1 MIHLFTKHIL
11 KNNDDSENNDKTQKI
26 SSSHTIS
33 NFRLPIDY
41 LDSDSIHLLPQNVLS
56 DLELCDSENDPMS
69 EFLFEPRH
77 LFSKNI
83 MKKCVS
89 KYTTNIPFLLDTQ
102 NIVKSTST
110 YLEKTRTYSNYIVN
124 CEKIDEIWKSLKEDA
139 SFLEKHNFIEWP
151 MLKHMNE
158 SSSFLQCM
166 SMVNIMSPLISLFIP
181 VIFLI
186 MPFIILK
193 IQGIPINF
201 TMYLEILK
209 SIAKNHFIG
218 KTLLGINKMTP
229 ENVVYLFISLA
240 FYMLQIYQ
248 NITACIRFYKNV
260 KQMNEYLLEIKEY
273 VQYSILSMENFIEIN
288 KNKKTYDS
296 FSNETYKHCL
306 VLKELLVEIENLKP
320 FSLNINKIT
329 ELGYMLKCYYRLY
342 GNIQYEDALK
352 YSFEFEGYI
361 NNIIGIYENIASKTM
376 NFATFDENADC
387 SIDQQY
393 YPPYKNGEHV
403 KNTCKF
409 DKNMIISS
417 PNASGK
423 TTFIKTTCINII
435 FTQQFGCGF
444 YKSCVLN
451 PYTHIHSY
459 LNIPDTSGRDSL
471 FQAESRRCKEII
483 DVIGENKDSKI
494 RHFCI
499 FDELYSGTNPT
510 EATKSAYAFLKY
522 LTKFTNV
529 DFILTTHYVSLCN
542 KFKKSKHIRNY
553 KMDVENLDN
562 GKLKY
567 TYKLK
572 PGISKIEGAVEIL
585 KDMNYPSEIIENIE
599 QY

>member
-11 KNNDDSENNDKTQKI
+11 KHNDKPEN
-26 SSSHTIS
+26 SEPGSHTIS
-33 NFRLPIDY
+33 NFLLPIDY
-41 LDSDSIHLLPQNVLS
+41 LESTHIHTLPENVIS
-56 DLELCDSENDPMS
+56 DLELCVSENKSMY
-69 EFLFEPRH
+69 ECLVEPKH
-77 LFSKNI
+77 EFSKNMI
-83 MKKCVS
+83 KKCVS
-89 KYTTNIPFLLDTQ
+89 KYTTHIPFLTDTQ
-102 NIVKSTST
+102 DVIKCIPK
-110 YLEKTRTYSNYIVN
+110 YLEKTRTYSKYNVN
-124 CEKIDEIWKSLKEDA
+124 CDKINEIWKSLKEDA
-139 SFLEKHNFIEWP
+139 SFLEKHYFMEWP

-158 SSSFLQCM
+158 SSTFLQCV
-166 SMVNIMSPLISLFIP
+166 SMLNIMSPVISLFIP
-181 VIFLI
+181 IIFLI

-201 TMYLEILK
+201 NMYLEILK

-218 KTLLGINKMTP
+218 KTLLGMKKMTP
-229 ENVVYLFISLA
+229 ENCIYLLISLA
-240 FYMLQIYQ
+240 FYLLQIYQ
-248 NITACIRFYKNV
+248 NITACLRFYKNV
-260 KQMNEYLLEIKEY
+260 KQMNEYLLEIKDY
-273 VQYSILSMENFIEIN
+273 VQYSIVSMEAFCEIN
-288 KNKKTYDS
+288 KNKQNYEL

-306 VLKELLVEIENLKP
+306 VLKELLIEIENLKP

-329 ELGYMLKCYYRLY
+329 ELGYMLKCYYHLY
-342 GNIQYEDALK
+342 DNIEYENALK

-361 NNIIGIYENIASKTM
+361 NNIIGIHENIASKHLH
-376 NFATFDENADC
+376 FATFDDTADVV
-387 SIDQQY
+387 IEQQY

-409 DKNMIISS
+409 DKNIIISA

-423 TTFIKTTCINII
+423 TTLIKTSCINII

-471 FQAESRRCKEII
+471 FQAESRRCKDII
-483 DVIGENKDSKI
+483 DIIDENKDSKT

-522 LTKFTNV
+522 LTKFDNV
-529 DFILTTHYVSLCN
+529 DFVLTTHYVSVCN

>member
-11 KNNDDSENNDKTQKI
+11 KHNDKPEN
-26 SSSHTIS
+26 SEPGSHTIS
-33 NFRLPIDY
+33 NFLLPIDY
-41 LDSDSIHLLPQNVLS
+41 LDSHYIHTLPENVIS
-56 DLELCDSENDPMS
+56 DLELCVSENKSMY
-69 EFLFEPRH
+69 ECLVEPKH
-77 LFSKNI
+77 EFSKNMI
-83 MKKCVS
+83 QKSAS
-89 KYTTNIPFLLDTQ
+89 KYTTHIPFLTDTQ
-102 NIVKSTST
+102 DVIKSIPK
-110 YLEKTRTYSNYIVN
+110 YLEKTRTYSKYNVN
-124 CEKIDEIWKSLKEDA
+124 CEKINEIWKSLKEDA
-139 SFLEKHNFIEWP
+139 SFLEKHYFMEWP

-158 SSSFLQCM
+158 SSTFLQCV
-166 SMVNIMSPLISLFIP
+166 SMLNIMSPVISLFIP
-181 VIFLI
+181 IIFLI

-193 IQGIPINF
+193 IQRIPIDFN
-201 TMYLEILK
+201 MYLEILK

-218 KTLLGINKMTP
+218 KTLLGMKKMTP
-229 ENVVYLFISLA
+229 ENCIYLLISLA
-240 FYMLQIYQ
+240 FYLLQIYQ

-273 VQYSILSMENFIEIN
+273 VQYSIVSMENFIEIN
-288 KNKKTYDS
+288 KNKKTYEK
-296 FSNETYKHCL
+296 FANETQNHWF
-306 VLKELLVEIENLKP
+306 VLKKLLIEIENLKP

-342 GNIQYEDALK
+342 SNIEYENALK

-361 NNIIGIYENIASKTM
+361 NNIIGIHENIASKHLH
-376 NFATFDENADC
+376 FATFDDTADVV
-387 SIDQQY
+387 IEQQY

-409 DKNMIISS
+409 DKNIIISA

-423 TTFIKTTCINII
+423 TTLIKTSCINII

-471 FQAESRRCKEII
+471 FQAESRRCKDII
-483 DVIGENKDSKI
+483 DIIDENKDYKI

-522 LTKFTNV
+522 LTKFDNV
-529 DFILTTHYVSLCN
+529 DFVLTTHYVSVCN

>member
-1 MIHLFTKHIL
+1 MIHLFTKHVL
-11 KNNDDSENNDKTQKI
+11 KTTESPDNEQNKPC
-26 SSSHTIS
+26 SHTIS
-33 NFRLPIDY
+33 NFRLPIEY
-41 LDSDSIHLLPQNVLS
+41 LEEEYIHTLPSNVIS
-56 DLELCDSENDPMS
+56 DLELCDSENTPMY
-69 EFLFEPRH
+69 EFLIDPKHE
-77 LFSKNI
+77 FSKNM

-89 KYTTNIPFLLDTQ
+89 KYTTNIPFLIDTQ
-102 NIVKSTST
+102 NIIKSSST
-110 YLEKTRTYSNYIVN
+110 YLEKTRTYSNYNVN
-124 CEKIDEIWKSLKEDA
+124 CEKINEIWKSLKEDA
-139 SFLEKHNFIEWP
+139 SFLEKHYFMEWP

-158 SSSFLQCM
+158 SSTFLQCI

-193 IQGIPINF
+193 IQRIPIDFN
-201 TMYLEILK
+201 MYLEILK

-218 KTLLGINKMTP
+218 KTLLGMQKLTP
-229 ENVVYLFISLA
+229 ENMLYLLISFA
-240 FYMLQIYQ
+240 FYMFQIYQ
-248 NITACIRFYKNV
+248 NVTSCLRFYTNIK
-260 KQMNEYLLEIKEY
+260 KMNEYLLEIKDY
-273 VQYSILSMENFIEIN
+273 VQHSIVSMENFVEIN
-288 KNKKTYDS
+288 KNKKTYEM

-306 VLKELLVEIENLKP
+306 TLKELLIEIENLKP

-329 ELGYMLKCYYRLY
+329 ELGCMLKCYYHLY
-342 GNIQYEDALK
+342 DNIEYEDALK

-361 NNIIGIYENIASKTM
+361 NNIIGIYENIVSKKVH
-376 NFATFDENADC
+376 FATFDENVDC
-387 SIDQQY
+387 NIEQQY
-393 YPPYKNGEHV
+393 YPPYKNGEPV

-409 DKNMIISS
+409 DKNMIISA

-483 DVIGENKDSKI
+483 DVIDENKDSKI

-522 LTKFTNV
+522 LTKFDNV
-529 DFILTTHYVSLCN
+529 DFILTTHYVSVCD

>member
-11 KNNDDSENNDKTQKI
+11 KNNDGEPCSK

-33 NFRLPIDY
+33 NFKLPIDY
-41 LDSDSIHLLPQNVLS
+41 LELEHIHTLPSNVIT
-56 DLELCDSENDPMS
+56 DLELCHSPENKSMYDC
-69 EFLFEPRH
+69 LLEPTH
-77 LFSKNI
+77 EFSKN
-83 MKKCVS
+83 MVKKIVP
-89 KYTTNIPFLLDTQ
+89 KYTSHIPFLLDTQ
-102 NIVKSTST
+102 NVIKSTPH
-110 YLEKTRTYSNYIVN
+110 YLEQMRTYSNYNVN
-124 CEKIDEIWKSLKEDA
+124 CDKINEIWKSLKEDA
-139 SFLEKHNFIEWP
+139 SFLEKHYFMEWP
-151 MLKHMNE
+151 VLKHMNE
-158 SSSFLQCM
+158 SSTFLQCI

-181 VIFLI
+181 IIFLI

-193 IQGIPINF
+193 IQRIPINF
-201 TMYLEILK
+201 NMYLEILK

-218 KTLLGINKMTP
+218 KTLLNMKNLTP
-229 ENVVYLFISLA
+229 ENCIYLLISLA
-240 FYMLQIYQ
+240 FYLLQIYQ
-248 NITACIRFYKNV
+248 NVTSCFRFYKNI
-260 KQMNEYLLEIKEY
+260 KQMNDYLIEIREYTK
-273 VQYSILSMENFIEIN
+273 YSINSMQNFCEIN
-288 KNKKTYDS
+288 KNKQHYQL
-296 FSNETYKHCL
+296 FSNETMNHCL
-306 VLKELLVEIENLKP
+306 VLKDLLMDIENIQP
-320 FSLNINKIT
+320 FSIDFNKIT
-329 ELGYMLKCYYRLY
+329 ELGYMLKCYYKLY
-342 GNIQYEDALK
+342 DNIHYENALK

-361 NNIIGIYENIASKTM
+361 NNIIGIFENFQNKNIH
-376 NFATFDENADC
+376 FATFDKNADC
-387 SIDQQY
+387 VIDQQY
-393 YPPYKNGEHV
+393 YPPYKSGEHV

-409 DKNMIISS
+409 DKNMIISA

-423 TTFIKTTCINII
+423 TTLIKTSCINII

-471 FQAESRRCKEII
+471 FQAESRRCKDII
-483 DVIGENKDSKI
+483 DTINENNEPNT

-522 LTKFTNV
+522 LTKFNNV
-529 DFILTTHYVSLCN
+529 DFILTTHYVSVCN
-542 KFKKSKHIRNY
+542 KFKKSKFIRNY

-572 PGISKIEGAVEIL
+572 PGISKIEGAIEIL

-599 QY
+599 KY

>member
-1 MIHLFTKHIL
+1 
-11 KNNDDSENNDKTQKI
+11 
-26 SSSHTIS
+26 
-33 NFRLPIDY
+33 
-41 LDSDSIHLLPQNVLS
+41 
-56 DLELCDSENDPMS
+56 
-69 EFLFEPRH
+69 
-77 LFSKNI
+77 
-83 MKKCVS
+83 
-89 KYTTNIPFLLDTQ
+89 
-102 NIVKSTST
+102 
-110 YLEKTRTYSNYIVN
+110 VN
-124 CEKIDEIWKSLKEDA
+124 CEKIDEIWKSIKEDA
-139 SFLEKHNFIEWP
+139 AFLEKHNFIEWP
-151 MLKHMNE
+151 MLKHMND
-158 SSSFLQCM
+158 SSTFLQCM

-218 KTLLGINKMTP
+218 KTLLGISKMTP
-229 ENVVYLFISLA
+229 ENCVYLLISLA

-248 NITACIRFYKNV
+248 NITACMRFYKNV

-273 VQYSILSMENFIEIN
+273 VQYSISSMENFIEIN
-288 KNKKTYDS
+288 KNKKSYDS

-306 VLKELLVEIENLKP
+306 SLKELLSEIENMQP
-320 FSLNINKIT
+320 FELNINKIT

-352 YSFEFEGYI
+352 YSFEFEGYM
-361 NNIIGIYENIASKTM
+361 NNIIGIYENIASKKM
-376 NFATFDENADC
+376 NFATFDETADC

-483 DVIGENKDSKI
+483 DVIGENNDSKT

-529 DFILTTHYVSLCN
+529 DFILTTHYVSVCN

-585 KDMNYPSEIIENIE
+585 KDMNYPSEIIDNIE

>member
-11 KNNDDSENNDKTQKI
+11 KNNENSENNEEQR
-26 SSSHTIS
+26 SHTIS

-41 LDSDSIHLLPQNVLS
+41 LNSEHIHTLPENVIS
-56 DLELCDSENDPMS
+56 DLELCVSENKSMY
-69 EFLFEPRH
+69 EILVEPKH
-77 LFSKNI
+77 EFSKNMI
-83 MKKCVS
+83 KKCVS
-89 KYTTNIPFLLDTQ
+89 KYTNHIPFLIDTQ
-102 NIVKSTST
+102 HVIKCIPT
-110 YLEKTRTYSNYIVN
+110 YLEKTRTYSKYNVD
-124 CEKIDEIWKSLKEDA
+124 CAKINEIWKSLKEDA
-139 SFLEKHNFIEWP
+139 SFLEKHYFMEWP

-158 SSSFLQCM
+158 SSTFLQCI
-166 SMVNIMSPLISLFIP
+166 SMLNIMSPVISLFIP
-181 VIFLI
+181 VVFLI

-193 IQGIPINF
+193 IQRIPIDFN
-201 TMYLEILK
+201 MYLEILK

-218 KTLLGINKMTP
+218 KTLLGMNKLTP
-229 ENVVYLFISLA
+229 ENCIYLLISLA
-240 FYMLQIYQ
+240 FYLLQIYQ
-248 NITACIRFYKNV
+248 NITACLRFYKNV

-273 VQYSILSMENFIEIN
+273 TKYSIYSMESFCEIN
-288 KNKKTYDS
+288 KNKQNYEL
-296 FSNETYKHCL
+296 FSNETMNHCL
-306 VLKELLVEIENLKP
+306 VLKKLLIEVENLKP
-320 FSLNINKIT
+320 FSLNINKIS
-329 ELGYMLKCYYRLY
+329 ELGYMLKCYYHLY
-342 GNIQYEDALK
+342 DNIEYENALK
-352 YSFEFEGYI
+352 YSFEFEGYV
-361 NNIIGIYENIASKTM
+361 NNIIGIYENIESKTIH
-376 NFATFDENADC
+376 FATFDENADC
-387 SIDQQY
+387 NIEQQY

-409 DKNMIISS
+409 DKNIIISA

-423 TTFIKTTCINII
+423 TTIIKTSCINII

-483 DVIGENKDSKI
+483 DTINENNDSKT

-522 LTKFTNV
+522 LTKFDNV
-529 DFILTTHYVSLCN
+529 DFILTTHYVSVCN
-542 KFKKSKHIRNY
+542 KFKKSKNIRNY
-553 KMDVENLDN
+553 KMDVENLEN

>member
-11 KNNDDSENNDKTQKI
+11 KNNHENDNNDKVPKPP
-26 SSSHTIS
+26 SSHTIS

-41 LDSDSIHLLPQNVLS
+41 LEPECLHTLPSNVIS
-56 DLELCDSENDPMS
+56 DLEICDSENTPMS
-69 EFLFEPRH
+69 DFLFEPKH
-77 LFSKNI
+77 MFSKNI
-83 MKKCVS
+83 TKKHLN

-102 NIVKSTST
+102 NVVRSTPT
-110 YLEKTRTYSNYIVN
+110 YLEKTRTYSNYNVN

-139 SFLEKHNFIEWP
+139 SFLEKHYFIEWP

-158 SSSFLQCM
+158 SSTFLQCM

-193 IQGIPINF
+193 MQRIPINF

-218 KTLLGINKMTP
+218 KTLLGMSKMTP
-229 ENVVYLFISLA
+229 ENCVYLLISFA

-248 NITACIRFYKNV
+248 NVTSCLRFYTNIK
-260 KQMNEYLLEIKEY
+260 KMNEYLLEIKDY

-288 KNKKTYDS
+288 KNMKTYEK
-296 FSNETYKHCL
+296 FSNKTQNHWF
-306 VLKELLVEIENLKP
+306 VLKELLNEIENLKP

-342 GNIQYEDALK
+342 GNMQYEDALK
-352 YSFEFEGYI
+352 YSFEFEGYM
-361 NNIIGIYENIASKTM
+361 NNIIGIHENIASKTM
-376 NFATFDENADC
+376 HFATFDENADC
-387 SIDQQY
+387 NIEQQY

-409 DKNMIISS
+409 DKNIIISA

-483 DVIGENKDSKI
+483 DMITENKDSKI

-529 DFILTTHYVSLCN
+529 DFILTTHYVSVCN

-585 KDMNYPSEIIENIE
+585 KDMNYPSEIIENIAK
-599 QY
+599 Y